1 MRASG
6 QAGKQLWERGHVDV
20 RTVYLDH
27 AATTP
32 VHPKVLEEMMP
43 YFSVKFGN
51 PSNLH
56 DVGREAKNAVEEARA
71 RTAAFIGAKPEEI
84 YFTASGAESNNFAV
98 KGLAQANSQKGKH
111 LIVSQLEHFSV
122 LHPVKTLEK
131 AGFTVTY
138 LPTDQTG
145 LVDPDDV
152 AKAITKDTILVS
164 VMHANNEIGT
174 IEPIA
179 EIAKITREKGVLF
192 HTDAVAS
199 AGWIPVNVLDLG
211 VDALSLSGHQFYGP
225 KGAAALFV
233 RKGVRI
239 KPQIEGGIQEDGRR
253 AGTENVPAIVG
264 LGKAA
269 ELAAAEGERRR
280 DHTQVLRDLLQK
292 GLQERIDH
300 LVVNGHP
307 TSRLPHNLNVSM
319 WYVEGES
326 MLLFLNMEG
335 ISVSSGS
342 ACTSRS
348 LKASHVLTCIGTDA
362 AVANGT
368 LLMTLGTG
376 TTAEDV
382 AYVTEKLPPI
392 VQRLREMSPL
402 YEDMIKQEKAR

>member
-1 MRASG
+1 MR
-6 QAGKQLWERGHVDV
+6 K
-20 RTVYLDH
+20 VYLDH

-32 VHPKVLEEMMP
+32 VHPKVLEAMIP
-43 YFSVKFGN
+43 YFTGKFGN

-56 DVGREAKNAVEEARA
+56 DVGREAKNAIEEARTKTGA
-71 RTAAFIGAKPEEI
+71 LIGARGDEI
-84 YFTASGAESNNFAV
+84 YFTSSGAESNNFAL

-111 LIVSQLEHFSV
+111 IIVSQIEHFSV

-131 AGFTVTY
+131 SGFTVTAV
-138 LPTDQTG
+138 PTDQRG
-145 LVDPDDV
+145 LVDPDEV
-152 AKAITKDTILVS
+152 AKAITSETVLVS
-164 VMHANNEIGT
+164 IMHANNEIGT
-174 IEPIA
+174 IQMIEEIGR
-179 EIAKITREKGVLF
+179 IAKEKNILF

-199 AGWIPVNVLDLG
+199 VGWIPVDVKSLG
-211 VDALSLSGHQFYGP
+211 VDALSLSAHQFYGP

-253 AGTENVPAIVG
+253 SGTENVPAIVG

-269 ELAAAEGERRR
+269 EIAAAELPNRMSYLAP
-280 DHTQVLRDLLQK
+280 LRDRLQK
-292 GLQERIDH
+292 GLMDKIDH
-300 LVVNGHP
+300 MVLNGHP
-307 TSRLPHNLNVSM
+307 ERRLPHNLNVSM

-368 LLMTLGTG
+368 LLMTLGMGNTQ
-376 TTAEDV
+376 DDID
-382 AYVTEKLPPI
+382 YVIEKLPPI

-402 YEDMIKQEKAR
+402 YEDMIKKEKGK

>member
-1 MRASG
+1 MR
-6 QAGKQLWERGHVDV
+6 K
-20 RTVYLDH
+20 VYLDH

-32 VHPKVLEEMMP
+32 VHPKVLEAMLP
-43 YFSVKFGN
+43 YFSGSFGN

-56 DVGREAKNAVEEARA
+56 DVGREAKNAIEEARA
-71 RTAAFIGAKPEEI
+71 KTAALIGAKAEEI
-84 YFTASGAESNNFAV
+84 YFTSSGAESNNFAL
-98 KGLAQANSQKGKH
+98 KGLAQAHSQKGNH
-111 LIVSQLEHFSV
+111 IIVSQIEHFSV
-122 LHPVKTLEK
+122 LHPIKTLEK
-131 AGFTVTY
+131 SGFSVTY
-138 LPTDQTG
+138 LETDRTG
-145 LVDPDDV
+145 LVDPVDV

-164 VMHANNEIGT
+164 IMHANNEIGT
-174 IEPIA
+174 IQPIE
-179 EIAKITREKGVLF
+179 EISRITKEKGVLF

-199 AGWIPVNVLDLG
+199 VGWVPVNVQGLG

-225 KGAAALFV
+225 KGVAALFV

-239 KPQIEGGIQEDGRR
+239 KPQIEGGIQEEGRR

-269 ELAAAEGERRR
+269 ELAAAEIPHRMNY
-280 DHTQVLRDLLQK
+280 VSALRNRLQK
-292 GLQERIDH
+292 GLIEKIDH
-300 LVVNGHP
+300 TVVNGHP
-307 TSRLPHNLNVSM
+307 TRRLPHNLNVSM

-348 LKASHVLTCIGTDA
+348 LKASHVLICIGTDA

-368 LLMTLGTG
+368 LLMTLGVG
-376 TTAEDV
+376 NTAEDID
-382 AYVTEKLPPI
+382 YVIEKLPPI

-402 YEDMIKQEKAR
+402 YEDMIKKEKAG

>member
-1 MRASG
+1 MR
-6 QAGKQLWERGHVDV
+6 K
-20 RTVYLDH
+20 VYLDH

-32 VHPKVLEEMMP
+32 VHPKVLEAMLP
-43 YFSVKFGN
+43 YFSNKFGN

-56 DVGREAKNAVEEARA
+56 DIGREAKDAVEEARA
-71 RTAAFIGAKPEEI
+71 KTSTLINVKPEEI
-84 YFTASGAESNNFAV
+84 YFTASGAESNNFAI
-98 KGLAQANSQKGKH
+98 KGLVQANSQKGKH
-111 LIVSQLEHFSV
+111 IIVSQLEHFSV

-131 AGFTVTY
+131 SGFSVTY
-138 LPTDQTG
+138 LATDKTG
-145 LVDPDDV
+145 LVDPGDV
-152 AKAITKDTILVS
+152 AKAITKDTVLVS

-174 IEPIA
+174 IQQIE
-179 EIAKITREKGVLF
+179 EIGKITKEKGVLF

-199 AGWIPVNVLDLG
+199 VGWVPVDVKALG

-225 KGAAALFV
+225 KGAAALYV
-233 RKGVRI
+233 RKGIRI

-269 ELAAAEGERRR
+269 ELAAAEVPRRMSYLAS
-280 DHTQVLRDLLQK
+280 LRDRLQN
-292 GLQERIDH
+292 GLRGKIDH

-307 TSRLPHNLNVSM
+307 TLRLPHNLNVSM

-335 ISVSSGS
+335 VSVSSGS

-348 LKASHVLTCIGTDA
+348 LKVSHVLTCIGTDA

-368 LLMTLGTG
+368 LLMSLGMG
-376 TTAEDV
+376 NTAEDID
-382 AYVTEKLPPI
+382 YVIEKLPPI
-392 VQRLREMSPL
+392 VQRLRDMSPL
-402 YEDMIKQEKAR
+402 YEDMIKQEKVR

>member
-1 MRASG
+1 MR
-6 QAGKQLWERGHVDV
+6 K
-20 RTVYLDH
+20 VYLDH

-32 VHPKVLEEMMP
+32 VHPQVLEAMLP

-56 DVGREAKNAVEEARA
+56 DMGREAKNAVDEARA
-71 RTAAFIGAKPEEI
+71 RTASLINAKPEEI
-84 YFTASGAESNNFAV
+84 YFTASGSESNNFAL
-98 KGLAQANSQKGKH
+98 KGLAHGNAQKGNH
-111 LIVSQLEHFSV
+111 IIVSQIEHFSV

-131 AGFTVTY
+131 SGFTVTQV
-138 LPTDQTG
+138 PTDHAG
-145 LVDPDDV
+145 LVDPAAV
-152 AKAITKDTILVS
+152 AKAVTKDTVLVS
-164 VMHANNEIGT
+164 IMHANNEIGT
-174 IEPIA
+174 IQKIE
-179 EIAKITREKGVLF
+179 EISKITREKGVLF

-199 AGWIPVNVLDLG
+199 VGWVPLDVRALG

-239 KPQIEGGIQEDGRR
+239 KPQIEGGVQEDGRR

-269 ELAAAEGERRR
+269 ELAAADLPRRA
-280 DHTQVLRDLLQK
+280 TYLAGLRDRLQQ
-292 GLQERIDH
+292 GLAGAIDH
-300 LVVNGHP
+300 MVINGHP
-307 TSRLPHNLNVSM
+307 ARRLPHNLNVSM

-326 MLLFLNMEG
+326 MLLFLNMAG

-348 LKASHVLTCIGTDA
+348 LKSSHVLSCIGTDA

-368 LLMTLGTG
+368 LLMTLGMDTS
-376 TTAEDV
+376 AEDID
-382 AYVTEKLPPI
+382 YVIEKLPPI
-392 VQRLREMSPL
+392 VKRLREMSPL
-402 YEDMIKQEKAR
+402 YEDMIKQEKVRSGG

>member
-1 MRASG
+1 MSDMR
-6 QAGKQLWERGHVDV
+6 K
-20 RTVYLDH
+20 VYLDH

-32 VHPKVLEEMMP
+32 VHPKVLEAMLP
-43 YFSVKFGN
+43 YFIGKFGN

-56 DVGREAKNAVEEARA
+56 DIGREAKNAVEEARA
-71 RTAAFIGAKPEEI
+71 KTAELIGARADEI
-84 YFTASGAESNNFAV
+84 FFTASGAESNNFAI

-111 LIVSQLEHFSV
+111 IIVSQLEHFSV
-122 LHPVKTLEK
+122 LHPAKTLEK
-131 AGFTVTY
+131 SGFSVTY
-138 LPTDQTG
+138 LPTDKQG
-145 LVDPDDV
+145 LVSPDDV

-164 VMHANNEIGT
+164 IMHANNEIGT
-174 IEPIA
+174 IEPI
-179 EIAKITREKGVLF
+179 EDIGKITKEKGVLF

-199 AGWIPVNVLDLG
+199 TGWIPVDVKALG

-239 KPQIEGGIQEDGRR
+239 KPQLEGGIQEDGRR

-269 ELAAAEGERRR
+269 ELAAVETTNRMNYL
-280 DHTQVLRDLLQK
+280 TPLRDRLQN
-292 GLQERIDH
+292 GLVEKIDH
-300 LVVNGHP
+300 LEINGHP
-307 TSRLPHNLNVSM
+307 TKRLPHNLNVSL

-326 MLLFLNMEG
+326 MLLFLNMAG

-348 LKASHVLTCIGTDA
+348 LKSSHVLTCIGTDA

-368 LLMTLGTG
+368 LLMSLGMGNTV
-376 TTAEDV
+376 EDID
-382 AYVTEKLPPI
+382 YVIEKLPPI

-402 YEDMIKQEKAR
+402 YEDMIKNKK

>member
-1 MRASG
+1 MR
-6 QAGKQLWERGHVDV
+6 K
-20 RTVYLDH
+20 VYLDH
-27 AATTP
+27 TATTP
-32 VHPKVLEEMMP
+32 VHPKVLEAMMP
-43 YFSVKFGN
+43 YFVGKFGN

-56 DVGREAKNAVEEARA
+56 DVGREAKNAVEEARTK
-71 RTAAFIGAKPEEI
+71 TAALIGARGDEI
-84 YFTASGAESNNFAV
+84 YFTSSGAESNNFAL

-111 LIVSQLEHFSV
+111 IIVSQIEHFSV
-122 LHPVKTLEK
+122 LHPVKTLERS
-131 AGFTVTY
+131 GFTVTAI
-138 LPTDQTG
+138 PTDQTG
-145 LVDPDDV
+145 LVDPSEV
-152 AKAITKDTILVS
+152 TKAITSDTVLVS
-164 VMHANNEIGT
+164 IMHANNEIGT
-174 IEPIA
+174 IQMIE
-179 EIAKITREKGVLF
+179 EISRITKEKNVLF

-199 AGWIPVNVLDLG
+199 VGWIPVDVKSLG

-225 KGAAALFV
+225 KGAAALYV

-269 ELAAAEGERRR
+269 EIATTELPNRMGYLAS
-280 DHTQVLRDLLQK
+280 LRDRLQQ
-292 GLQERIDH
+292 GLMDKIDH
-300 LVVNGHP
+300 MVLNGHP
-307 TSRLPHNLNVSM
+307 KRRLPHNLNVSM

-368 LLMTLGTG
+368 LLMTLGMG
-376 TTAEDV
+376 NTTEDID
-382 AYVTEKLPPI
+382 YVIEKLPPI

-402 YEDMIKQEKAR
+402 YEDMIKKEKGK

>member
-1 MRASG
+1 MR
-6 QAGKQLWERGHVDV
+6 K
-20 RTVYLDH
+20 VYLDN

-56 DVGREAKNAVEEARA
+56 DIGREAKNAVEEARA
-71 RTAAFIGAKPEEI
+71 KTAALIGAKPEEI
-84 YFTASGAESNNFAV
+84 YFTSSGAESNNFAL
-98 KGLAQANSQKGKH
+98 KGLVQANSQKGRH
-111 LIVSQLEHFSV
+111 IIVSQLEHFSV
-122 LHPVKTLEK
+122 LHPAKTLEK

-138 LPTDQTG
+138 LPTDKAG
-145 LVDPDDV
+145 LVNPDDV
-152 AKAITKDTILVS
+152 GKAITKETVLVS
-164 VMHANNEIGT
+164 IMHANNEIGT
-174 IEPIA
+174 IEPIE
-179 EIAKITREKGVLF
+179 EISKIARDRGVLF
-192 HTDAVAS
+192 HSDAVATV
-199 AGWIPVNVLDLG
+199 GWIPVNVQALG

-225 KGAAALFV
+225 KGAAALYV

-253 AGTENVPAIVG
+253 AGTENVPALVG

-269 ELAAAEGERRR
+269 ELAAADVKHRMSSIAP
-280 DHTQVLRDLLQK
+280 LRDRLQM
-292 GLQERIDH
+292 GLTDKIDH
-300 LVVNGHP
+300 LVINGHP
-307 TSRLPHNLNVSM
+307 TRRLPHNLNVSM

-348 LKASHVLTCIGTDA
+348 LKSSHVLACIGTDA

-368 LLMTLGTG
+368 LLMTLGMG
-376 TTAEDV
+376 TSEEDID
-382 AYVTEKLPPI
+382 YVIEKLPPI

-402 YEDMIKQEKAR
+402 YEDMIKKEKVR